1 MAYGD
6 TFHPAGAGRDIKVR
20 GPVWAGIWSL
30 VTFGIYALYWIYV
43 TAKDLSE
50 YGKAKGHDLGQKPGM
65 TLAALLIGWI
75 LIVPPI
81 VAIYRQAK
89 RIQQAQ
95 RLAGLPQ
102 KMNGWLALVLYL
114 VIFPVFYAYQQS
126 ELNKA
131 WAAEGGPVPD
141 APDDMPPAL
150 DRSPEPSSVPATTS
164 AAGADPTTQQSPL
177 VTPPSFEPP
186 VPGEP
191 PTSPERPPGA

>member
-6 TFHPAGAGRDIKVR
+6 TFHPAGAARDVKVR
-20 GPVWAGIWSL
+20 GPVWAGVWSL
-30 VTFGIYALYWIYV
+30 VTFGIYAIYWIYV

-65 TLAALLIGWI
+65 TLLALLLGWI
-75 LIVPPI
+75 IIVPPI

-95 RLAGLPQ
+95 RLAGLPE

-131 WAAEGGPVPD
+131 WGAEGGPVPN

-150 DRSPEPSSVPATTS
+150 NRTPEASSVPATS
-164 AAGADPTTQQSPL
+164 GAGADFTTQQSP
-177 VTPPSFEPP
+177 VVSSPPPPSSDAPS
-186 VPGEP
+186 
-191 PTSPERPPGA
+191 SPERPGGRADI